1 MGSRTWK
8 EQELLPK
15 PKVPAVVVLLAS
27 CPICFS
33 LLEVLLLLP
42 VFREQPK
49 SNFIY
54 VSFFF
59 SVPVC
64 SCSCRRLDSTRL
76 DSTRL
81 GLRLRLR
88 LRLRLDFYMYVDG
101 RKTGRKLIPELKKRK
116 WLCFVSVV
124 NKNEII

>member
-1 MGSRTWK
+1 MGLLEKSHRDLAKQIMKRRLVSVMWVVSRTWK

-33 LLEVLLLLP
+33 LSEVLLLLP

-88 LRLRLDFYMYVDG
+88 LRLDFYMYVDG
-101 RKTGRKLIPELKKRK
+101 
-116 WLCFVSVV
+116 
-124 NKNEII
+124 

>member
-1 MGSRTWK
+1 MGVSRTWK

-33 LLEVLLLLP
+33 RSEVLLLLP

-59 SVPVC
+59 FGNVC
-64 SCSCRRLDSTRL
+64 HVHVRVVDSTRR
-76 DSTRL
+76 DVTRL
-81 GLRLRLR
+81 G
-88 LRLRLDFYMYVDG
+88 LRLDFYMYVDG

-116 WLCFVSVV
+116 WLCFVYVP
-124 NKNEII
+124 

>member
-1 MGSRTWK
+1 MKRRLLSAMWGVSRTWK

-33 LLEVLLLLP
+33 LSEVLLLLP

-54 VSFFF
+54 MSLSFFRYVMF
-59 SVPVC
+59 MFMFMS
-64 SCSCRRLDSTRL
+64 STRL
-76 DSTRL
+76 DVTRL
-81 GLRLRLR
+81 GLRL
-88 LRLRLDFYMYVDG
+88 DCYMYV
-101 RKTGRKLIPELKKRK
+101 
-116 WLCFVSVV
+116 
-124 NKNEII
+124 